1 MFLKLFTKIIWSIKG
16 TLMTFLTHE
25 SLKVIYHI
33 ELKKKT
39 LRNIVKKI
47 KSLQN
52 QIEDL
57 KKENEV
63 LTEILTFVRNI
74 KININIKIWFE

>member
-1 MFLKLFTKIIWSIKG
+1 M
-16 TLMTFLTHE
+16 
-25 SLKVIYHI
+25 IYYI

-74 KININIKIWFE
+74 NININIKI

>member
-1 MFLKLFTKIIWSIKG
+1 MMFLKLFTKIIWSIKG

-25 SLKVIYHI
+25 SLKMIYYI
-33 ELKKKT
+33 ELKKKA

-74 KININIKIWFE
+74 NININIKI

>member
-1 MFLKLFTKIIWSIKG
+1 
-16 TLMTFLTHE
+16 MTFLTHE

-63 LTEILTFVRNI
+63 LTEILTFVRNVNT
-74 KININIKIWFE
+74 NINIKI

>member
-1 MFLKLFTKIIWSIKG
+1 
-16 TLMTFLTHE
+16 MTFLTHE

-74 KININIKIWFE
+74 KININIKI

>member
-1 MFLKLFTKIIWSIKG
+1 M
-16 TLMTFLTHE
+16 
-25 SLKVIYHI
+25 IYYI

-39 LRNIVKKI
+39 LRNIIKKI

-74 KININIKIWFE
+74 NTNINIKI

>member
-1 MFLKLFTKIIWSIKG
+1 M
-16 TLMTFLTHE
+16 
-25 SLKVIYHI
+25 

-47 KSLQN
+47 ISLQN

-63 LTEILTFVRNI
+63 LKEILTSKFDFNEKNVANN
-74 KININIKIWFE
+74 KIYDTWKTV

>member
-1 MFLKLFTKIIWSIKG
+1 MMFLKLFTKIIWSIKG

-63 LTEILTFVRNI
+63 L
-74 KININIKIWFE
+74 K